1 MYSQTVHRYF
11 FILENLLFQYCP
23 GFILPQHVDVNQWLV
38 LPDIWFSN
46 QPEKPVLS
54 VEETRFE

>member
-1 MYSQTVHRYF
+1 
-11 FILENLLFQYCP
+11 LENLLFQYCP

-46 QPEKPVLS
+46 QPEKPVQS